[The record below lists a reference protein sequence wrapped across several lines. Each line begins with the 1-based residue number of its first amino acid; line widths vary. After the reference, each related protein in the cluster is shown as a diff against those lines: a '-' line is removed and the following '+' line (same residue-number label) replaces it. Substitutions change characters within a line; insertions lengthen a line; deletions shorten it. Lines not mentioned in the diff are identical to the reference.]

1 MHGSVSAG
9 FDRMSRAR
17 TLAAVAI
24 CLGSTLPAAMAQPG
38 PLTEDA
44 AVARAMGSGVH
55 SYFGGDY
62 QRAYE
67 DLTEA
72 IAAGSGDPRAL
83 YFRGLAARRM
93 GRIDEAE
100 ADFSQAATLEASGL
114 GAWPVSRTLERVQGA
129 DRLALERHRIRSR
142 IAALQGR
149 REAVE
154 RRYSQIESAQESF
167 LRRTRPKSELRDP
180 AAEFERN
187 APVELV
193 PPGAA
198 EEPEGDEESEPAMT
212 DEPAER
218 EPPAEADD
226 PAEADAPAEAEEVRA
241 EADDAPMAEE
251 EGADEPAGDAEE
263 KLADEPMAE
272 EDSPA
277 PGASGEEV
285 FGN

>member
-9 FDRMSRAR
+9 FDGMSRAQ
-17 TLAAVAI
+17 TFAAVLV
-24 CLGSTLPAAMAQPG
+24 CLGSTLPVAMAQPG

-129 DRLALERHRIRSR
+129 DRLALERHRVRSR

-149 REAVE
+149 REATE

-167 LRRTRPKSELRDP
+167 LRRTRPKDELRDP

-198 EEPEGDEESEPAMT
+198 EEPAGDEESEPEMI

-218 EPPAEADD
+218 EPP
-226 PAEADAPAEAEEVRA
+226 PAEADEPAIKDEAAEADEPAMEAEAAEAEEVRA

-251 EGADEPAGDAEE
+251 VSPEAG
-263 KLADEPMAE
+263 P
-272 EDSPA
+272 
-277 PGASGEEV
+277 SGEEV

>member
-1 MHGSVSAG
+1 MHGSVLAG
-9 FDRMSRAR
+9 FDGMSRAR

-114 GAWPVSRTLERVQGA
+114 GAWPVSRTLERVQGV
-129 DRLALERHRIRSR
+129 DRLALERHRVRSR
-142 IAALQGR
+142 IAASQGR

-154 RRYSQIESAQESF
+154 RRYSQIESVQESF
-167 LRRTRPKSELRDP
+167 LRRTRPKNELRDP

-187 APVELV
+187 TPVELV

-198 EEPEGDEESEPAMT
+198 EEPAVDEESEPEMT

-218 EPPAEADD
+218 EPPAEAD
-226 PAEADAPAEAEEVRA
+226 EAAMEDEPAEAEQVRE
-241 EADDAPMAEE
+241 EADEA
-251 EGADEPAGDAEE
+251 
-263 KLADEPMAE
+263 PMAE

-277 PGASGEEV
+277 AGASDE
-285 FGN
+285 

>member
-9 FDRMSRAR
+9 FDGMSRAQ
-17 TLAAVAI
+17 TFAAVLV
-24 CLGSTLPAAMAQPG
+24 CLGSTLPVAMAQPG

-44 AVARAMGSGVH
+44 AVARAMGSGFH

-129 DRLALERHRIRSR
+129 DRLALERHRVRSR

-149 REAVE
+149 REATE
-154 RRYSQIESAQESF
+154 RRYSQIESAQESV
-167 LRRTRPKSELRDP
+167 LRRTRPKDELRDP

-187 APVELV
+187 APVERV
-193 PPGAA
+193 PPVAA
-198 EEPEGDEESEPAMT
+198 EEPAGDEESEPEMI

-218 EPPAEADD
+218 ELSAEADE
-226 PAEADAPAEAEEVRA
+226 PAMEDEPAEAEEVRA

-251 EGADEPAGDAEE
+251 VSPEAGV
-263 KLADEPMAE
+263 
-272 EDSPA
+272 
-277 PGASGEEV
+277 SGEEV
-285 FGN
+285 GN